1 MSIKTILVPVDGT
14 EAARAALELAFVAG
28 KQFSA
33 HVDVLHVSGDP
44 KDAVPLLGEG
54 MSGAMIEEMIEYA
67 EKEAAERATSGRRM
81 FDEQC
86 ARDSVS
92 VVETP
97 PETPTAADTVSA
109 AWVEVVGRDNE
120 AVAQRGRL
128 ADLIVAG
135 RPTADADPSATMVVN
150 AALFETGRPVLVAPP
165 GVSAAPAP
173 AAMGSKVAIAWN
185 LNAEAARAVTA
196 AIPFLGRAESVVV
209 VTAESKRTSSGAAGE
224 LVPYLA
230 WHGISAVT
238 KTIPPSR
245 RAVGEAL
252 LGACADVGADM
263 LVMGAYTHGRV
274 RQLILGG
281 VTRHVLAEATIP
293 VLMAH

>member
-14 EAARAALELAFVAG
+14 EAARPALETAFAVA
-28 KQFSA
+28 KKFSA
-33 HVDVLHVSGDP
+33 HVDVLHVSADP

-54 MSGAMIEEMIEYA
+54 MSGAMIEELIEYA
-67 EKEAAERATSGRRM
+67 EKESGERAASARRM
-81 FDEQC
+81 FDDQC

-92 VVETP
+92 IAGTP
-97 PETPTAADTVSA
+97 SAEDKSSA
-109 AWVEVVGRDNE
+109 AWVEFVGRDNE
-120 AVAQRGRL
+120 AVAQGGRL

-150 AALFETGRPVLVAPP
+150 AALFETGRPVLVGPPP
-165 GVSAAPAP
+165 GSATSATSAAV
-173 AAMGSKVAIAWN
+173 GGKVAIAWN
-185 LNAEAARAVTA
+185 LNAEAARAVGA
-196 AIPFLGRAESVVV
+196 ALPFLGSAESVVI
-209 VTAESKRTSSGAAGE
+209 VTAESERTSSGAAGE
-224 LVPYLA
+224 LASYLA
-230 WHGISAVT
+230 WHGIAATTQIVP
-238 KTIPPSR
+238 KSR

-252 LGACADVGADM
+252 LGTCADIGADM

-281 VTRHVLAEATIP
+281 VTSHVLAAAAIP

>member
-14 EAARAALELAFVAG
+14 DAARSALQTAFAAG
-28 KQFSA
+28 QQFSA
-33 HVDVLHVSGDP
+33 HVDALHVSADP

-54 MSGAMIEEMIEYA
+54 MSGAMIEEMIQYA
-67 EKEAAERATSGRRM
+67 EKEAAERAASGRRM

-92 VVETP
+92 VSTTP
-97 PETPTAADTVSA
+97 PAAETVSA

-120 AVAQRGRL
+120 AVAQGGRL

-135 RPTADADPSATMVVN
+135 RPTADADPSATMVLN

-165 GVSAAPAP
+165 AESAAPPPLA
-173 AAMGSKVAIAWN
+173 GGKVAIAWN
-185 LNAEAARAVTA
+185 LNAEAARAAAA
-196 AIPFLGRAESVVV
+196 AIPFLSRADSVVI
-209 VTAESKRTSSGAAGE
+209 VTAESARTSSGAAGE
-224 LVPYLA
+224 LAPYLA
-230 WHGISAVT
+230 WHGISATT

-245 RAVGEAL
+245 RAVGAAL
-252 LGACADVGADM
+252 LGACAEIGADM

-274 RQLILGG
+274 RQIILGG

>member
-14 EAARAALELAFVAG
+14 EAARSALEMAFVAG

-33 HVDVLHVSGDP
+33 HVDVLHVSADP

-67 EKEAAERATSGRRM
+67 EKEAAERAASGRRM

-92 VVETP
+92 VAETP
-97 PETPTAADTVSA
+97 PAADTVSA

-135 RPTADADPSATMVVN
+135 RPTADGDPSATMVLN
-150 AALFETGRPVLVAPP
+150 AVLFETGRPVLVAPP
-165 GVSAAPAP
+165 GVSAVPSP
-173 AAMGSKVAIAWN
+173 AAMGSTVAIAWN
-185 LNAEAARAVTA
+185 LNAEAARAVAA
-196 AIPFLGRAESVVV
+196 AIPFLSRAESVVI
-209 VTAESKRTSSGAAGE
+209 VTAESERTSAGAVGE
-224 LVPYLA
+224 LAPYLA
-230 WHGISAVT
+230 WHGVSATT

-245 RAVGEAL
+245 RAVGESL